1 VTGRLHGVVAMDGP
15 SGTGKSTVSRR
26 LAAECGAA
34 YLDTGAMYRALTLA
48 VLRAGLDG
56 TDPKAEHVALAAVD
70 DVRSVTDPAAPAI
83 LLDGEDVEAEIR
95 GPEVTATVSA
105 VSALP
110 AVREALVERQRTLIA
125 EATGGQG
132 VGGIIVEGRDIGS
145 VVVPDA
151 PLKVYL
157 TASEEVRAARRGA
170 QDRKAGRDGDPDAVL
185 ADVRRR
191 DRLDS
196 TRRTSPLHAA
206 PDALVVDTDD
216 LSVDDV
222 LAELLQ
228 LVHDRGLVS

>member
-26 LAAECGAA
+26 LAAACDAA

-56 TDPKAEHVALAAVD
+56 SEPDAEKVAVAAVGD
-70 DVRSVTDPAAPAI
+70 LESVTDPAIPAI
-83 LLDGEDVEAEIR
+83 LLAGEDVEAEIR
-95 GPEVTATVSA
+95 GAAVTGAVSA
-105 VSALP
+105 VSAVP
-110 AVREALVERQRTLIA
+110 TVRSALVERQRALIDKA
-125 EATGGQG
+125 VAAR
-132 VGGIIVEGRDIGS
+132 GGIVVEGRDIGS

-157 TASEEVRAARRGA
+157 TASEEIRAARREA
-170 QDRKAGRDGDPDAVL
+170 QDRKAGRVADHRAVL

-196 TRRTSPLHAA
+196 TRKTSPLHAA
-206 PDALVVDTDD
+206 PDALVLDTDE

-222 LAELLQ
+222 LTELLR
-228 LVHDRGLVS
+228 LVEVRGMVT

>member
-1 VTGRLHGVVAMDGP
+1 MDGP

-26 LAAECGAA
+26 LAGACAAA

-56 TDPKAEHVALAAVD
+56 A
-70 DVRSVTDPAAPAI
+70 DPAAERIALGAVPNLQSVVDPDAPRI
-83 LLDGEDVEAEIR
+83 LLSGEDVEAEIR
-95 GPEVTATVSA
+95 GPAVTAAVSA
-105 VSALP
+105 VSAVP
-110 AVREALVERQRTLIA
+110 AVRAALVARQRTIVA
-125 EATGGQG
+125 DA
-132 VGGIIVEGRDIGS
+132 VVDGGIVVEGRDIGS

-157 TASEEVRAARRGA
+157 TASEHVRAARRGA
-170 QDRKAGRDGDPDAVL
+170 QDRKAGRTGDIAVVL

-196 TRRTSPLHAA
+196 TRRTSPLQVAS
-206 PDALVVDTDD
+206 DAVVLDTDE

-222 LAELLQ
+222 LAELLR
-228 LVHDRGLVS
+228 LVRERGLVT